1 MHRVKDMVLNT
12 TYEFKTLDKAVE
24 FIEKEVKEKA
34 YDAYNSNQIDKYAV
48 EDILYDNFNYIKDQ
62 MGFEHNDLPNACYE
76 IVCVRKLGFE

>member
-62 MGFEHNDLPNACYE
+62 MGF
-76 IVCVRKLGFE
+76 